1 MPKVIKKKVNYPATL
16 ATGFLKR
23 SFLETSGWLRL
34 PALGVPLPSTTAGVK
49 EPELTKLW
57 PKNWRKNFMAKKQA
71 LGRGFEALIPKDID
85 ASILE
90 EDKHRVQKILIS
102 DIKPSPTQPRR
113 EFDQAALS
121 ELSKSIEQHGVVQ
134 PIIVVRN
141 KNGYLIVAG
150 ERRWRAAR
158 DAGLKELPAIV
169 RSLQEL
175 EQIELSL
182 IENIQRVDLSPLE
195 QGLAVYKLQQ
205 QFNLTLEDIAVKL
218 GKAPSTVSNLTRL
231 LQLPESARQAL
242 ADGKISEGHARA
254 ILALKGDETKQERLL
269 SSILNNGWTVRQAE
283 QFVVAAKRGA
293 PVTQATKHTE
303 SKTEL
308 TEKIGQK
315 LGTDV
320 KIKNTAKGGQLII
333 TFKDDNHLAELA
345 KKLQNS

>member
-1 MPKVIKKKVNYPATL
+1 MSA
-16 ATGFLKR
+16 R
-23 SFLETSGWLRL
+23 QS
-34 PALGVPLPSTTAGVK
+34 
-49 EPELTKLW
+49 
-57 PKNWRKNFMAKKQA
+57 
-71 LGRGFEALIPKDID
+71 LGRGFDALIPKDID

-90 EDKHRVQKILIS
+90 EDKHRVQKILIT
-102 DIKPSPTQPRR
+102 DITPNPGQPRR
-113 EFDQAALS
+113 NFDKTAHG
-121 ELSKSIEQHGVVQ
+121 ELTASVKKHGIIQ
-134 PIIVVRN
+134 PIIVVGDSS
-141 KNGYLIVAG
+141 GYQIVAG

-158 DAGLKELPAIV
+158 SAGLSHVPAIV
-169 RSLQEL
+169 RSLEEL
-175 EQIELSL
+175 ERIEMSL

-195 QGLAVYKLQQ
+195 QAMAVYQLQQ
-205 QFNLTLEDIAVKL
+205 QFNLALDDVAKKL

-320 KIKNTAKGGQLII
+320 KIKHTAKGGQLII